1 MNRNFAA
8 IAAALMLVGPI
19 LEKMA
24 IARPAGRTE
33 QLNPFLPLGD
43 SQSVGRK
50 ALILCQGLGCLFEGM
65 KPFWGNVG

>member
-24 IARPAGRTE
+24 IARQQDR
-33 QLNPFLPLGD
+33 LN
-43 SQSVGRK
+43 S
-50 ALILCQGLGCLFEGM
+50 
-65 KPFWGNVG
+65 